1 MRPPVSSVGR
11 SPACWT
17 SDSVELSSLGKLLM
31 SARGLMDAAC
41 ISAWC

>member
-1 MRPPVSSVGR
+1 MRVPVNLLGGTR
-11 SPACWT
+11 ACCI
-17 SDSVELSSLGKLLM
+17 SDSVELSSLGVLLM